1 MPRFSDEFLQELRM
15 RCDIEQIVS
24 GYVPL
29 RRRGKNLVG
38 LCPFHNEKT
47 PSFTLYPDNQSYYCF
62 GCGAGGD
69 VVNFIRRIEN
79 LDYTEAVR
87 FLCDRAG
94 MVMPT
99 DGYDASMADKRRRIY
114 EMNREAARFF
124 HDTLFSPAGEAGLR
138 YYQSRGYQKK
148 TITKFGLGYA
158 PNSWNALRDHLRQ
171 KGYSYEEQ
179 FEANLLQRSTKND
192 RTNYFD
198 NFRGRVIVPIIDV
211 RGNVV
216 AFGGRVLDDSKP
228 KYVNTADTPVYKKS
242 LGVFGLNFAKNS
254 KEKTLILV
262 EGYMDAISLHQAGF
276 DNAIACLGTSL
287 TNEMAHLL
295 MRYGEEIL
303 LCYDADEA
311 GQKATQRAIGIFNSI
326 GAKIRVIRLTGGKDP
341 DEILQKYGPERFRSL
356 IDGAENEIEFK
367 LLKARE
373 GLALDSDD
381 GKLKYLNLA
390 AEILSEVNNS
400 IAADIYTSRLSEEL
414 GVDKQAIEAR
424 IRVIRQRKF
433 NQSKNRAFGQGGQTH
448 LSSGG
453 KNTLSSG
460 VSVRALK
467 AQKRILSLLY
477 FNPDFLPAVRDKLGE
492 ESFTD
497 PMCRRVF
504 AVLCARIEEGGSLDF
519 SVFSGELTNEEL
531 GMFVGLCKADERLPA
546 SKAELNDCIAT
557 LQSEQAKQQRR
568 TVQAGALGDAEFA
581 ALFHPDQKKNNPS

>member
-1 MPRFSDEFLQELRM
+1 M

-94 MVMPT
+94 MMMPT
-99 DGYDASMADKRRRIY
+99 DGYDTSMADKRRRIY
-114 EMNREAARFF
+114 EMNKEAARFF
-124 HDTLFSPAGEAGLR
+124 HDTLFSPAGEAGLNYLR
-138 YYQSRGYQKK
+138 QRGYQKK

-158 PNSWNALRDHLRQ
+158 PNSWNALRDHLRN

-179 FEANLLQRSTKND
+179 YEANLLQRSAKND
-192 RTNYFD
+192 RTNYYD
-198 NFRGRVIVPIIDV
+198 NFRHRVIVPIIDV

-254 KEKTLILV
+254 REKTLILV

-295 MRYGEEIL
+295 TRYGEEIL

-326 GAKIRVIRLTGGKDP
+326 GAKLRVIRLTGGKDP

-390 AEILSEVNNS
+390 AEILSDVNNA
-400 IAADIYTSRLSEEL
+400 IAADIYASRLSEEL

-424 IRVIRQRKF
+424 IRTIRQRKF
-433 NQSKNRAFGQGGQTH
+433 SQSRNRAFGQGGQTP
-448 LSSGG
+448 LSPGG

-460 VSVRALK
+460 VTVRALK

-477 FNPDFLPAVRDKLGE
+477 FNPDFLPAVREKLGE
-492 ESFTD
+492 ERFTD

-504 AVLCARIEEGGSLDF
+504 TVLCARIEEGGSLDF

-546 SKAELNDCIAT
+546 SKAELDDCIAT
-557 LQSEQAKQQRR
+557 LQSEQAKQKQR
-568 TVQAGALGDAEFA
+568 TVQAGALDDAAFA
-581 ALFHPDQKKNNPS
+581 ALFRPDQKKNNPS